1 MRRLLACLFATV
13 LLHCAAHR
21 TPAQVVGKP
30 RATVG
35 ENAEA
40 PVMDASTEAQA
51 MVDEPTETLDAS
63 VALAQTVPDFPGYSL
78 SKSKASFEAVKTEST
93 EDGRSY
99 TNVALPYVRE
109 TPTEVVVYATPN
121 GNTLE
126 QTLGRA
132 RAESESFRYDVQHV
146 LAQLRLYRSL
156 TPDRNVVLVVLEA
169 PELSWPTWQNRHKD
183 APQRAAALILGA
195 APFAPDA
202 SVIVSSH
209 SGGGALLFSLIDRQ
223 SALDPRIEKFVFLDS
238 NYFFEVQMGHAD
250 KLAAWIKKGAARRL
264 IAIAYDD
271 RKIKLH
277 GKYVVSAKGGS
288 YRATHRMIDAFR
300 SRGFSLREDALGP
313 YARFRSREGRID
325 FRIHLNHTN
334 KILHSALVSDENG
347 LLFALAQG
355 RGETVENQAHFQGP
369 RLFEAF
375 IDEAVPEETT
385 LQ

>member
-1 MRRLLACLFATV
+1 MRLFLAFLSAAV
-13 LLHCAAHR
+13 LMHCAAHR
-21 TPAQVVGKP
+21 TPQVDRAQRSV
-30 RATVG
+30 TVAVH
-35 ENAEA
+35 AEA
-40 PVMDASTEAQA
+40 PVMDASTEAQTLVEA
-51 MVDEPTETLDAS
+51 PVETLDAS
-63 VALAQTVPDFPGYSL
+63 VAAVAPVPDFPGYSL
-78 SKSKASFEAVKTEST
+78 SKSPTAFEAVKTENT

-99 TNVALPYVRE
+99 TNVALPYMRE

-132 RAESESFRYDVQHV
+132 RAESESFRYDIQHV
-146 LAQLRLYRSL
+146 LAQLRRYRSL

-169 PELSWPTWQNRHKD
+169 PELSWPSWQNLHKD

-202 SVIVSSH
+202 SVVVSSH
-209 SGGGALLFSLIDRQ
+209 SGGGALLFALIDRPI
-223 SALDPRIEKFVFLDS
+223 ALDRRIEKLVFLDS

-250 KLAAWIKKGAARRL
+250 KLAAWIKKDAARRL

-300 SRGFSLREDALGP
+300 NRGFSLREDTLGP
-313 YARFRSREGRID
+313 YARYRSREGRID

-334 KILHSALVSDENG
+334 KILHSALVGDENG

-355 RGETVENQAHFQGP
+355 RGENVENQAHFQGP

-375 IDEAVPEETT
+375 IDEAVPEQTT